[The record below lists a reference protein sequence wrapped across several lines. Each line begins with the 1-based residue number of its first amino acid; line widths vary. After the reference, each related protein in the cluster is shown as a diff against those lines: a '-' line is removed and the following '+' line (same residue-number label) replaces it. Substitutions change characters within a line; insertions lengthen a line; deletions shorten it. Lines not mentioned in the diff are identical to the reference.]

1 MSNLR
6 LSDKTMKKQYKES
19 IQVWTA
25 IIMLVVGTLLVIAG
39 FIVPPT
45 GEVHDS
51 VLWFFG
57 ECLIYA
63 GSIFGISIYV
73 SGKINNIRR
82 ELNLPD
88 ENNDREKEKKEQ

>member
-1 MSNLR
+1 
-6 LSDKTMKKQYKES
+6 MKKQHKES
-19 IQVWTA
+19 LQVWTA
-25 IIMLVVGTLLVIAG
+25 VVMLAVGTLLVIAG

-73 SGKINNIRR
+73 SGKIHNIRR

-88 ENNDREKEKKEQ
+88 EDNDHEEEEEP

>member
-1 MSNLR
+1 
-6 LSDKTMKKQYKES
+6 MKKQNKES
-19 IQVWTA
+19 LQVWTA
-25 IIMLVVGTLLVIAG
+25 VVMLAVGTLLVIAG

-51 VLWFFG
+51 VLWFVG

-73 SGKINNIRR
+73 SGKIHNIRR

-88 ENNDREKEKKEQ
+88 EDNEHEEAEEEEP

>member
-1 MSNLR
+1 
-6 LSDKTMKKQYKES
+6 MKKQHKDS
-19 IQVWTA
+19 LQVWTA
-25 IIMLVVGTLLVIAG
+25 VMMLAVGTLLVIAG

-73 SGKINNIRR
+73 SGKIHNIRR

-88 ENNDREKEKKEQ
+88 EENSKENEECQT

>member
-1 MSNLR
+1 
-6 LSDKTMKKQYKES
+6 MKKQNKES
-19 IQVWTA
+19 LQVWTA
-25 IIMLVVGTLLVIAG
+25 VVMLAVGTLLVIAG

-73 SGKINNIRR
+73 SGKIHNIRR

-88 ENNDREKEKKEQ
+88 EKNKLEKEEKEP

>member
-6 LSDKTMKKQYKES
+6 LSDKTMKKQHKES

>member
-1 MSNLR
+1 M
-6 LSDKTMKKQYKES
+6 
-19 IQVWTA
+19 WTA
-25 IIMLVVGTLLVIAG
+25 VVMLAVGTLLVIAG

-73 SGKINNIRR
+73 SGKIHNIRR
-82 ELNLPD
+82 ELNLPEED
-88 ENNDREKEKKEQ
+88 NDNRKEEKEQ

>member
-1 MSNLR
+1 
-6 LSDKTMKKQYKES
+6 
-19 IQVWTA
+19 
-25 IIMLVVGTLLVIAG
+25 MLVVGTLLVIAG

>member
-1 MSNLR
+1 
-6 LSDKTMKKQYKES
+6 MKKQNKES
-19 IQVWTA
+19 LQVWTA
-25 IIMLVVGTLLVIAG
+25 VVMLAVGTLLVIAG

-73 SGKINNIRR
+73 SGKIHNIRR
-82 ELNLPD
+82 ELNLPEED
-88 ENNDREKEKKEQ
+88 NDNRKEEKEQ

>member
-1 MSNLR
+1 M
-6 LSDKTMKKQYKES
+6 TKERKEA
-19 IQVWTA
+19 IQVWSA
-25 IIMLVVGTLLVIAG
+25 IGMLVVGAVIAG

-45 GEVHDS
+45 GEVSDS

-73 SGKINNIRR
+73 TGKIHNIRR
-82 ELNLPD
+82 ELNLP
-88 ENNDREKEKKEQ
+88 EEEESKT

>member
-6 LSDKTMKKQYKES
+6 LSDKTMKKQHKES

-82 ELNLPD
+82 ELNLPA

>member
-1 MSNLR
+1 
-6 LSDKTMKKQYKES
+6 MKKQYKES

-82 ELNLPD
+82 ELNLPA

>member
-1 MSNLR
+1 
-6 LSDKTMKKQYKES
+6 MKKQHKES

>member
-1 MSNLR
+1 MTLNII
-6 LSDKTMKKQYKES
+6 DMKKEKKEN
-19 IQVWTA
+19 IQVWSA
-25 IIMLVVGTLLVIAG
+25 IGMLVVGVALVIAG

-45 GEVHDS
+45 GEVSDS

-57 ECLIYA
+57 ECMIYA

-73 SGKINNIRR
+73 SGNIRKMRR

-88 ENNDREKEKKEQ
+88 EDEEDKNEN

>member
-1 MSNLR
+1 
-6 LSDKTMKKQYKES
+6 MKKQNKEFL
-19 IQVWTA
+19 QVWTA
-25 IIMLVVGTLLVIAG
+25 VVMLAVGTLLVIAG